1 MRQRD
6 PLTAEEARELDALE
20 RALAGDPVDFDL
32 RELAE
37 LVEDVRATAPEMSPG
52 FAARLEHQVAEGF
65 PEAAEQPVTRRLR
78 RRPWVLIPAAGTLA
92 AVLVALVVVLANDN
106 SGTDPID
113 TFASRGVDAQTSAG
127 SALDEESSS
136 DQASADKASAA
147 PSRDSSSSS
156 GRAAAEPAP
165 NAPSATTASPS
176 GGGSSSAVDPSAPS
190 SSSARAKRAPAPVT
204 QARGE
209 RKVQRNAD
217 LVLTVPNSKV
227 DSTADGVIR
236 TVDRFGGI
244 VATSSSSKQG
254 GHGEASFDLR
264 IPTERLDDA
273 LAALSKLG
281 HVSERHQDLVDITGS
296 FTSVQDRLSDARA
309 ERRGLLKALGHAS
322 TQQQIDSLRARLR
335 TVRSQIAR
343 LNGDLES
350 LRRRADLSTVSVRV
364 NGTSKASDAVGAD
377 DGGWSPGDAAGD
389 ALRVLEVSAGV
400 ALIALAVM
408 VPLALLG
415 FLAWLGVRATRNR
428 RRESALDSA

>member
-20 RALAGDPVDFDL
+20 RALAGDRVDLDL

-65 PEAAEQPVTRRLR
+65 PQAAEPQAGRGLR
-78 RRPWVLIPAAGTLA
+78 RRRWVLIPAGGALA
-92 AVLVALVVVLANDN
+92 AALVAVVVVLGNDHA
-106 SGTDPID
+106 STDPID
-113 TFASRGVDAQTSAG
+113 SFASRGVAAPKDGGASSGASGTPSATG
-127 SALDEESSS
+127 E
-136 DQASADKASAA
+136 SAA
-147 PSRDSSSSS
+147 QSQDSSAN
-156 GRAAAEPAP
+156 RAAAKRAPA
-165 NAPSATTASPS
+165 APDALAAPAQ
-176 GGGSSSAVDPSAPS
+176 GGGSSSATADPAAS
-190 SSSARAKRAPAPVT
+190 SSVARAKRAPAAVT

-217 LVLTVPNSKV
+217 LVLTVPNAKV
-227 DSTADGVIR
+227 DATADGVIR

-244 VATSSSSKQG
+244 VATSSSNKQG

-264 IPTERLDDA
+264 IPTDRLDDA

-309 ERRGLLKALGHAS
+309 ERRGLLKALGRAS

-343 LNGDLES
+343 LDGDLDA
-350 LRRRADLSTVSVRV
+350 LRRRADLSTVSVSVR
-364 NGTSKASDAVGAD
+364 GTSKGSNAVPV
-377 DGGWSPGDAAGD
+377 DGGSWSPGDAAGD

-400 ALIALAVM
+400 ALVALAVL

-415 FLAWLGVRATRNR
+415 FVAWLGVRATRNR
-428 RRESALDSA
+428 RRESALDAA